1 MLQECDWPFQI
12 ISCCLPA
19 RLFLLPFLYVY
30 FKSSLKKKSRCNKKR
45 VCAMCMH
52 TKIGCHSHAM
62 PTPHPTPTP
71 QPPLQ
76 AHPFQK
82 ILKPQV
88 ILHGLLLPSRVL

>member
-30 FKSSLKKKSRCNKKR
+30 FKSSKKKNQDAIKR
-45 VCAMCMH
+45 ECAMCMH

-62 PTPHPTPTP
+62 PTPHPTP
-71 QPPLQ
+71 PPNP
-76 AHPFQK
+76 H
-82 ILKPQV
+82 
-88 ILHGLLLPSRVL
+88 SRPTHFKKS

>member
-30 FKSSLKKKSRCNKKR
+30 FKSSKKKKSRCNKKR

-62 PTPHPTPTP
+62 HTPHPTPPHPPTP
-71 QPPLQ
+71 TPGPPISKNPE
-76 AHPFQK
+76 ATSHPTWS
-82 ILKPQV
+82 LAA
-88 ILHGLLLPSRVL
+88 L